1 MQTNI
6 GCFHRR
12 TISYGTLK
20 RMSNTAAEMSS
31 QTSVSFIIQVKDKL
45 ETKQEDPPR
54 T

>member
-6 GCFHRR
+6 GCFRRR

-20 RMSNTAAEMSS
+20 RMSNTPVEMSS

-45 ETKQEDPPR
+45 ETEQEDPPH